1 MADAK
6 AYVPSKEQVIF
17 IKRERVRRELMKIR
31 PGETICLDSEKVE
44 IILKWIKQ
52 LEQRGKF

>member
-52 LEQRGKF
+52 LEQSGKF

>member
-6 AYVPSKEQVIF
+6 ADVPSKEHVIF
-17 IKRERVRRELMKIR
+17 IKRERVRRELMKIK
-31 PGETICLDSEKVE
+31 PGETICLDSENVE

>member
-1 MADAK
+1 MADEK

>member
-31 PGETICLDSEKVE
+31 PGETICLDSEKVG

-52 LEQRGKF
+52 LEQRGKY

>member
-1 MADAK
+1 MAVEK

-17 IKRERVRRELMKIR
+17 IKRERVRRELMKIKT
-31 PGETICLDSEKVE
+31 GETICLDSEKVE